1 MDGNEVSLKRKR
13 VTCLLVVIA
22 ILAASF
28 LVMDWLLFFRCGAV
42 EQCLVGGSV
51 YQNVAKFAVTAFAAL
66 VVFLIG
72 KDCLSSRD
80 RTLLQAAFV
89 MAVCADFCMKI
100 VSGYALVGIG
110 FFMAVQT
117 LLIVRHTRRNDGDN
131 SFPRILCIPFGAGVL
146 AAALAV
152 SGVFSGPKLPIVA
165 AYGVFVICS
174 LIAACRASKKGFFPA
189 GNARQIKWGMI
200 LFFCCDVCVGVSGLV
215 SADHSVQ
222 EIVATVAHNLVWM
235 FYTPALVLLAL
246 SGYRQDA

>member
-80 RTLLQAAFV
+80 RTFLQAAFV

-117 LLIVRHTRRNDGDN
+117 LLIVRQWPEAPDSGRIRRVRHLLAYCCLQGFWERL
-131 SFPRILCIPFGAGVL
+131 FPRRER
-146 AAALAV
+146 AA
-152 SGVFSGPKLPIVA
+152 
-165 AYGVFVICS
+165 
-174 LIAACRASKKGFFPA
+174 
-189 GNARQIKWGMI
+189 NQ
-200 LFFCCDVCVGVSGLV
+200 VGDDS
-215 SADHSVQ
+215 
-222 EIVATVAHNLVWM
+222 
-235 FYTPALVLLAL
+235 VLLL
-246 SGYRQDA
+246 RRVRWRFGLGLGRP